1 MTTISLHSVTL
12 ERFQSFRKRTTIFFT
27 EKPGFKFITGRNILE
42 PRLGAN
48 GAGKSTIFE
57 AVTWGLFGTTSN
69 GDRASEVVTYGDK
82 KPHVTVR
89 VIVDGTPKTIVREG
103 SPNRLTV
110 EGKAV
115 EQEDVDC
122 LVSLSKN
129 RFLQTV
135 LFGQGAP
142 LFYDLSVPE
151 RGALLDDVFAISFWL
166 DRADHAAELERS
178 VQREVQDIA
187 NQITGID
194 ISLNTFTDET
204 EANLQIQESDWKT
217 ARQKRIDAAIE
228 EIAAQ
233 EDKLNDLFRWEDR
246 VKSAIANAAHAQDL
260 SELTAEQRRIE
271 IACELARTE
280 LAKSR
285 ELGKFY
291 NHAVHCPTCKQRIS
305 EQFKATETKRLNLET
320 EDRQS
325 EIENLNRCSEQCKLR
340 IAKANAAN
348 AQLNEQLT
356 ELKLELRQVQTEQ
369 DAIGRIIDVIEAK
382 VEAEGKLSDNPYT
395 EQLARFREQRSKLVR
410 SKMRLAMRRD
420 NRQVRLEALRYWK
433 QTFKRVRL
441 YLLKQVID
449 SLTIEIAAA
458 AAALGLPT
466 WKIALAT
473 ETETKSGTIKPG
485 IQITVTS
492 PDNASR
498 KRYSGGENQRIKLAI
513 SIGLANMIQRMAGV
527 TFDFEIW
534 DEPTQ
539 FLSEEGISDLLECLS
554 YRAQS
559 TKKSIYLLDHR
570 SLNYGFDET
579 IFIEKTHEGSR
590 VRV

>member
-1 MTTISLHSVTL
+1 VTAIALHSVTL
-12 ERFQSFRKRTTIFFT
+12 ERFQSFRKRTTIVFT
-27 EKPGFKFITGRNILE
+27 EKSGFKFLTGRNMVE

-48 GAGKSTIFE
+48 GAGKSTVFE

-82 KPHVTVR
+82 KPHVSVK
-89 VIVDGTPKTIVREG
+89 VLVDGTPKTIVREG
-103 SPNRLTV
+103 SPNRLTI
-110 EGKAV
+110 EGKVV
-115 EQEDVDC
+115 EQEDVDK
-122 LVSLSKN
+122 LIGLSKN

-142 LFYDLSVPE
+142 LFFDLSVPE
-151 RGALLDDVFAISFWL
+151 RGALLDDVFSISYW
-166 DRADHAAELERS
+166 LERS
-178 VQREVQDIA
+178 DNAGKLEQIAQREVLDIV
-187 NQITGID
+187 NQIAGID
-194 ISLNTFTDET
+194 VGLKSFSEDQET
-204 EANLQIQESDWKT
+204 HLEKQASAWKS
-217 ARQKRIDAAIE
+217 ARQARINAAIE
-228 EIAAQ
+228 EIATQ
-233 EDKLNDLFRWEDR
+233 EDKLTSLDR
-246 VKSAIANAAHAQDL
+246 RKADVKSAIANAAHAQDL
-260 SELTAEQRRIE
+260 SDLTTEQRRTE
-271 IACELARTE
+271 ISVELARTE

-285 ELGKFY
+285 ELVKFY
-291 NHAVHCPTCKQRIS
+291 NHAERCPTCKQQIS
-305 EQFKATETKRLNLET
+305 EQFRKTELKRLNLET
-320 EDRQS
+320 ENKQREIADLDRC
-325 EIENLNRCSEQCKLR
+325 NEQR
-340 IAKANAAN
+340 RQQIAKVNTAN
-348 AQLNEQLT
+348 AQLQRQTT
-356 ELKLELRQVQTEQ
+356 ELELERRQIQIEQ
-369 DAIGRIIDVIEAK
+369 DALNRIIDAIEARI
-382 VEAEGKLSDNPYT
+382 EAEGKLSDNPYT
-395 EQLARFREQRSKLVR
+395 EELARFREQRSRLER
-410 SKMRLAMRRD
+410 NKMRLVVRRD

-441 YLLKQVID
+441 YLLKQVLD
-449 SLTIEIAAA
+449 SLTVEIAAA
-458 AAALGLPT
+458 ASALGLPT
-466 WKIALAT
+466 WKIALTT

-498 KRYSGGENQRIKLAI
+498 KRYSGGEHQRIKLAI
-513 SIGLANMIQRMAGV
+513 SIGLANMIQRMAGG